1 VAIVLNDLTEKNK
14 LMAQRRLFERMV
26 SPAVIQQ
33 LDPDSLPRVGRRQW
47 ITVLFADIRGF
58 TGFTEGQDPERL
70 VEVLN
75 QHLAA
80 AAEAVLAEEGTIDKF
95 LGDAVMAWFNAPI
108 LQADHPMRAVRAAV
122 RIRAA
127 IRDLHTTLPA
137 PFHLSFG
144 IGIHCGEAVLGLVGT
159 QARLDFT
166 AIGDCVNTAQR
177 LQEAAAGG
185 QILISD
191 EVRGELDGSIQV
203 RAAGTR
209 RVRGKRAALRIYEVV
224 EG

>member
-1 VAIVLNDLTEKNK
+1 
-14 LMAQRRLFERMV
+14 MV

-33 LDPDSLPRVGRRQW
+33 LDPDSLPLGGQRKV

-58 TGFTEGQDPERL
+58 TGFTEGQDPEIL
-70 VEVLN
+70 VTVLN
-75 QHLAA
+75 HHLAA

-108 LQADHPMRAVRAAV
+108 PQADHPQRAVRAAL
-122 RIRAA
+122 RIQAA
-127 IRDLHTTLPA
+127 IQELHGSLPQ
-137 PFHLSFG
+137 PFHLTFG

-159 QARLDFT
+159 QARLDYT

-177 LQEAAAGG
+177 LQEAAQGG

-191 EVRGELDGSIQV
+191 EIRRSLDGSFNV
-203 RAAGTR
+203 TPAGIR
-209 RVRGKRAALRIYEVV
+209 RVKGKRNPLRVYEVG
-224 EG
+224 ER